1 MLAQCREDKEV
12 RMMMQEGLAGQ
23 MLGVIANSN
32 LVVWMRNSWL
42 RTFNMLLPGS
52 NYKLRELLE
61 RALSRTLSSWWTLS
75 TPVGTTTCSPPW

>member
-1 MLAQCREDKEV
+1 MQGGQGGEDDD
-12 RMMMQEGLAGQ
+12 
-23 MLGVIANSN
+23 ANSN

-61 RALSRTLSSWWTLS
+61 RAF
-75 TPVGTTTCSPPW
+75 VEDIE